1 MNNDIDKLLEY
12 VTNNT
17 DDIVEKIND
26 PEMEAIMNVLSELM
40 EEGIVESFIEDGI
53 VKYRLID
60 EVDEDDDVFDDLLAK
75 LDAIGDEDDEE
86 GYYTSDEDWIT
97 LWQTTINNIL
107 KELKAKPFK
116 SLEEVPIRE
125 VRIT

>member
-40 EEGIVESFIEDGI
+40 QEGLVESFIEDGI

-60 EVDEDDDVFDDLLAK
+60 EVGEDDDIDDLLAK
-75 LDAIGDEDDEE
+75 LDAIGYDDDEDDEE
-86 GYYTSDEDWIT
+86 GYYTSDED
-97 LWQTTINNIL
+97 
-107 KELKAKPFK
+107 
-116 SLEEVPIRE
+116 
-125 VRIT
+125 

>member
-40 EEGIVESFIEDGI
+40 QEGLVESFIEDGI
-53 VKYRLID
+53 VKYRLIE
-60 EVDEDDDVFDDLLAK
+60 EVGEDDDIFDDLLAK
-75 LDAIGDEDDEE
+75 LDAIGYDDDEDDEE
-86 GYYTSDEDWIT
+86 GYYTSDED
-97 LWQTTINNIL
+97 
-107 KELKAKPFK
+107 
-116 SLEEVPIRE
+116 
-125 VRIT
+125 

>member
-40 EEGIVESFIEDGI
+40 QEGLVESFIEDGI
-53 VKYRLID
+53 VKYKLTE
-60 EVDEDDDVFDDLLAK
+60 EVDEDDDIDDLLAK
-75 LDAIGDEDDEE
+75 LDAIGYDDDEDDEE
-86 GYYTSDEDWIT
+86 GYYTSDED
-97 LWQTTINNIL
+97 
-107 KELKAKPFK
+107 
-116 SLEEVPIRE
+116 
-125 VRIT
+125 

>member
-40 EEGIVESFIEDGI
+40 EEGLVESFIEDGI
-53 VKYRLID
+53 VKYKLTE
-60 EVDEDDDVFDDLLAK
+60 EVNESDDMIEELLAG
-75 LDAIGDEDDEE
+75 LDVSEDEEE
-86 GYYTSDEDWIT
+86 GYYTTDDE
-97 LWQTTINNIL
+97 
-107 KELKAKPFK
+107 
-116 SLEEVPIRE
+116 
-125 VRIT
+125 

>member
-40 EEGIVESFIEDGI
+40 QEGLVESFIEDGI
-53 VKYRLID
+53 VKYRLIE
-60 EVDEDDDVFDDLLAK
+60 EVGEDDDIDDLLAK
-75 LDAIGDEDDEE
+75 LDAIGYDDDEDDEE
-86 GYYTSDEDWIT
+86 GYYTSDED
-97 LWQTTINNIL
+97 
-107 KELKAKPFK
+107 
-116 SLEEVPIRE
+116 
-125 VRIT
+125 

>member
-40 EEGIVESFIEDGI
+40 EEGLVESFIEDGI
-53 VKYRLID
+53 VKYKLTE
-60 EVDEDDDVFDDLLAK
+60 EVDESDDVIEELLAG
-75 LDAIGDEDDEE
+75 LDVSEDDEEE
-86 GYYTSDEDWIT
+86 GYYTTDE
-97 LWQTTINNIL
+97 
-107 KELKAKPFK
+107 E
-116 SLEEVPIRE
+116 
-125 VRIT
+125 

>member
-53 VKYRLID
+53 VKYKLTE
-60 EVDEDDDVFDDLLAK
+60 EVNESDDMIEELLAGLDVF
-75 LDAIGDEDDEE
+75 EDDEE
-86 GYYTSDEDWIT
+86 GYYTSDED
-97 LWQTTINNIL
+97 
-107 KELKAKPFK
+107 
-116 SLEEVPIRE
+116 
-125 VRIT
+125 